1 MTLKPVEKF
10 TCDGCHGLGCHE
22 CSTTG
27 HYEYDIYGNYDS
39 AFLDDGSR
47 YVYLDLSNGLVVKEQ
62 PQGPIINH
70 LSQQETLDLLA
81 FLKAH
86 LEDTVTANAQAALDA
101 WPE

>member
-10 TCDGCHGLGCHE
+10 TCDGCHGLGCQE
-22 CSTTG
+22 CSITG

-39 AFLDDGSR
+39 AFLDEGT

-62 PQGPIINH
+62 PQGPIKVH
-70 LSQQETLDLLA
+70 LSQQETLDLYA

-86 LEDTVTANAQAALDA
+86 LEETMATNAQAALDT